1 MRVTPK
7 MSESPEAMRKST
19 IACARPDNSWIRISD
34 GDMRVLCRF
43 RARVRAGS
51 ADPFA
56 PTSMPPGRG
65 AWSVAAA
72 RRGPERVVAGPRP
85 ARTRNRRCALVPDA
99 HLLHFVVRGQDAL
112 AGDVLVVDDD
122 PDAAL
127 GVELGRADPRTH
139 RRLPVRRAEA
149 DQPARR
155 LDREPAERGNELIG
169 VRRARLPDRLGDR
182 EARDA
187 AVHRAAHRGLV

>member
-19 IACARPDNSWIRISD
+19 IACARPDSSWIRISD

-99 HLLHFVVRGQDAL
+99 HPLHLFVRGQDAL
-112 AGDVLVVDDD
+112 ARDVLVVDDD

-139 RRLPVRRAEA
+139 RRLTVRRAEA
-149 DQPARR
+149 DRTVSRR
-155 LDREPAERGNELIG
+155 DRKSTRLNSSH
-169 VRRARLPDRLGDR
+169 VRISY
-182 EARDA
+182 
-187 AVHRAAHRGLV
+187 AVFCLKKKKNKANTRRP